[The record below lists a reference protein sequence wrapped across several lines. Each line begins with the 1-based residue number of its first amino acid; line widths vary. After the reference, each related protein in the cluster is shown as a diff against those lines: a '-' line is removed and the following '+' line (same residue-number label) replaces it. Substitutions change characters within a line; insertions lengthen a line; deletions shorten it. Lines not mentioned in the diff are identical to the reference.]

1 MSSCKHKITL
11 YTPGHLEIIWDLFA
25 KKQLTSLAFATHSIL
40 IFIIFLGKSL
50 VHPLQVGYVESLIQ
64 QRLAANETLDSLYAS
79 LHSFCQ
85 SLQLEVLHNQTIKL
99 CMQRLGKD
107 VRIEE
112 YRPGKCLTI
121 SYW

>member
-1 MSSCKHKITL
+1 M
-11 YTPGHLEIIWDLFA
+11 
-25 KKQLTSLAFATHSIL
+25 
-40 IFIIFLGKSL
+40 

>member
-1 MSSCKHKITL
+1 MVKNEFAATLTLMGDYQWRLLKI
-11 YTPGHLEIIWDLFA
+11 EILVED
-25 KKQLTSLAFATHSIL
+25 KETGE
-40 IFIIFLGKSL
+40 GKSL
-50 VHPLQVGYVESLIQ
+50 VHPLQTSYLESLIQ
-64 QRLAANETLDSLYAS
+64 QRLQANDTLDSLYMT

-85 SLQLEVLHNQTIKL
+85 SLQLEVLHNQTLKL
-99 CMQRLGKD
+99 CMKRLGKD